1 MQLFQ
6 TSASTSATFGGT
18 NLVAARGLAMA
29 MAIAMAIAIA
39 IAIAIAVKTGLRD
52 NDQLHRRDPRP
63 DDQNMTFR
71 R

>member
-39 IAIAIAVKTGLRD
+39 IAIAVKTGLRD